1 MHTLKRFIQYYRP
14 YKTIFF
20 LDLLCATFIS
30 IVDLLYPQFLRGAI
44 NGLFTESTD
53 KILAALVPIGI
64 GLFLMY
70 VLQSLCKYYVS
81 YQGHMMAPTWSG
93 ICGPGF
99 LTTTR
104 SYPSPTITRTIPD
117 R

>member
-44 NGLFTESTD
+44 NGLFTD
-53 KILAALVPIGI
+53 
-64 GLFLMY
+64 FLCMCSRAC
-70 VLQSLCKYYVS
+70 VNIMS
-81 YQGHMMAPTWSG
+81 A
-93 ICGPGF
+93 I
-99 LTTTR
+99 R
-104 SYPSPTITRTIPD
+104 AI
-117 R
+117 